1 MRQEVIN
8 YLKSLKF
15 NSYKVSEELP
25 FSNSDTVMYLKNAKV
40 IYVDA
45 DQYSTEVFIP
55 VFNAVNVDAEVTTV
69 RVFFSNDSKKTPSD
83 YSDAVGKIRGIKD
96 LGPQN
101 GYFRSAVDITVE
113 QDQDLSVTTFEFR
126 FTKLS

>member
-8 YLKSLKF
+8 YLKSQKF
-15 NSYKVSEELP
+15 ASYKVSEELP
-25 FSNSDTVMYLKNAKV
+25 FSNSDTVMYLKNPKV

-45 DQYSTEVFIP
+45 EQYSTEVFIP
-55 VFNAVNVDAEVTTV
+55 VFNAVNVDAEITTV
-69 RVFFSNDSKKTPSD
+69 RVFFSNDSKKQPND
-83 YSDAVGKIRGIKD
+83 YSDAVSKIKD
-96 LGPQN
+96 VKTLGPAN
-101 GYFRSAVDITVE
+101 GFFRTALDVSVE

>member
-8 YLKSLKF
+8 YLKSQKF
-15 NSYKVSEELP
+15 SNYKVSEELP
-25 FSNSDTVMYLKNAKV
+25 FSNSDTVMYLKNPKV

-69 RVFFSNDSKKTPSD
+69 RVFFSNDSKKQPSD
-83 YSDAVGKIRGIKD
+83 YSQVIETIKGIKA
-96 LGPQN
+96 LGPDN
-101 GYFRSAVDITVE
+101 GFFRTSHDITVE
-113 QDQDLSVTTFEFR
+113 QDQDLSVTTIEFR

>member
-8 YLKSLKF
+8 YLKSQKF
-15 NSYKVSEELP
+15 TSYKVSEELP
-25 FSNSDTVMYLKNAKV
+25 FSNSDTTMYIKNAKV

-45 DQYSTEVFIP
+45 EQYSTEVFIP
-55 VFNAVNVDAEVTTV
+55 VFNAVNVDAEITTV
-69 RVFFSNDSKKTPSD
+69 RVFFSNDSKKQPSD
-83 YSDAVGKIRGIKD
+83 YSDAVSKIRGIKD

-101 GYFRSAVDITVE
+101 GYFRTSIDISVE